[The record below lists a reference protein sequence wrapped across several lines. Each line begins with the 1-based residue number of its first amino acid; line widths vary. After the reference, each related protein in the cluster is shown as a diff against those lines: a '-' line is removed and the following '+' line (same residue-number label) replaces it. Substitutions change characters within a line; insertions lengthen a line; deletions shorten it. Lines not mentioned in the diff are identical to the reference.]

1 MVAAQIKHLRLG
13 KTLSR
18 TARAETSGICTSAI
32 LRQAKPD
39 GIVAKL
45 TKTPPDQPEHHHI
58 AMILVAATLVAAA
71 AALAPPA
78 KVDVAI
84 AGGGLGGLAACAA
97 LRARGVDAHVFEA
110 AGELLRGSTGTG
122 IMISANGMAALGAVD
137 RRLPAAM
144 RARGV
149 RITAQHI
156 TKYAADGE
164 VELRRTSD
172 ATTFRDA
179 FGHDQYNIA
188 WSAAHAALAA
198 VVPRENVHC
207 GRAVAGA
214 TAADGGVDVAFA
226 DGSAVRCGLLVGADG
241 IGSRVRE
248 LVAPGADAPR
258 YSGQLLWN
266 AIIDSEA
273 LPLHGPGEVSFA
285 TTGLDGRAILAF
297 DAGGGKTSWYLTL
310 PLDAAPRSAEAIA
323 AGSFG
328 GFGGDLDD
336 LRASF
341 AGFPDALACL
351 AATPPG
357 DVSARRLGDRPPLRS
372 WTALG
377 GRVVLLGDAAHPMV
391 PSQGQGTMVT
401 WEDAAEL
408 AECLAASSDMAA
420 GVPAAVD
427 AFVARRAKRCAMVQ
441 RFSRQ
446 TYMGRTS
453 PTFFPRKMLRALRSV
468 RKINQIYGY
477 KVSP

>member
-1 MVAAQIKHLRLG
+1 
-13 KTLSR
+13 
-18 TARAETSGICTSAI
+18 
-32 LRQAKPD
+32 
-39 GIVAKL
+39 
-45 TKTPPDQPEHHHI
+45 
-58 AMILVAATLVAAA
+58 MILVAATLVGAA

-188 WSAAHAALAA
+188 WSAAHSALAA

-226 DGSAVRCGLLVGADG
+226 DGSSVRCGLLVGADG

-266 AIIDSEA
+266 AIVDSEA

-310 PLDAAPRSAEAIA
+310 PLEAAPRSAAAIEK
-323 AGSFG
+323 GSFG

-336 LRASF
+336 LKASF
-341 AGFPDALACL
+341 APFPDALACL

-357 DVSARRLGDRPPLRS
+357 DVFARRLGDRPPLRS

-401 WEDAAEL
+401 WEDAAD
-408 AECLAASSDMAA
+408 LAALVATRS
-420 GVPAAVD
+420 VPAATK
-427 AFVARRAKRCAMVQ
+427 AFARRRRGRCAMVQ
-441 RFSRQ
+441 RYSAAA
-446 TYMGRTS
+446 YMGRPS
-453 PTFFPRKMLRALRSV
+453 PARNPRKFLRLLGNFRRIKQMYA
-468 RKINQIYGY
+468 GY
-477 KVSP
+477 APLDELPGGPFEKWAWSGPVFV

>member
-1 MVAAQIKHLRLG
+1 M
-13 KTLSR
+13 S
-18 TARAETSGICTSAI
+18 ETSGKLQASDLPTS
-32 LRQAKPD
+32 QS
-39 GIVAKL
+39 
-45 TKTPPDQPEHHHI
+45 TYHI

-226 DGSAVRCGLLVGADG
+226 DGSSVRCGLLVGADG

-266 AIIDSEA
+266 AIVDSEA

-310 PLDAAPRSAEAIA
+310 PLDAAPRSAAAIA

-328 GFGGDLDD
+328 GFGGDGLDD
-336 LRASF
+336 LKASF
-341 AGFPDALACL
+341 GIPRR
-351 AATPPG
+351 
-357 DVSARRLGDRPPLRS
+357 ARVPR
-372 WTALG
+372 
-377 GRVVLLGDAAHPMV
+377 GDAAR
-391 PSQGQGTMVT
+391 GRLR
-401 WEDAAEL
+401 AAPRR
-408 AECLAASSDMAA
+408 
-420 GVPAAVD
+420 PAAPEVVD
-427 AFVARRAKRCAMVQ
+427 GAGRARRAP
-441 RFSRQ
+441 
-446 TYMGRTS
+446 GRRGA
-453 PTFFPRKMLRALRSV
+453 PDGAVAGPGDDGHVGGRGRPRRARRDPLRARGDEGLRAAAAGAV
-468 RKINQIYGY
+468 RHGAEVLRGGVHGPAVAGAEPAQVPPTAGQLPPDQAD
-477 KVSP
+477 VRRLRAPRRAARGAVREVGLERARV